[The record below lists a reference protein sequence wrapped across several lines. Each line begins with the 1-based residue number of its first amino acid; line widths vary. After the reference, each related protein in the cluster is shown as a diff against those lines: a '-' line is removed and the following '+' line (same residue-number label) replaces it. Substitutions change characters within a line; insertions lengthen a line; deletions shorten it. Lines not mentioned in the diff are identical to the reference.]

1 MSQNDKRKTTY
12 PCLKCN
18 KHVKRGDKAVIC
30 GLCDQWVH
38 KDCEQMDD
46 ETYKVIERQG
56 TLSGKAVWICQSCS
70 SYSAKLEK
78 RMREFDKQL
87 TAVETRVGAHDT
99 ALGELKAEVIKLQE
113 DSAKGGDIQDV
124 SDKVQTKAAETVFKE
139 INERDERRHKAVIHG
154 LNEAA
159 SDVVDSKARMAK
171 DIEKLEELVAQL
183 DLQIDMASVR
193 FTKRLGTKTG
203 NESRPLLVQF
213 KESKDRDNLLDN
225 AKNLNTKPAEWK
237 KVKVVCDLTKMQR
250 EEETRMRAEAVNL
263 TDKLKGDDAKNF
275 EYRMVGR
282 RGERKILKVKKK
294 EPGVAAGA
302 KAEGTDSGD
311 ED

>member
-1 MSQNDKRKTTY
+1 MY
-12 PCLKCN
+12 I
-18 KHVKRGDKAVIC
+18 A
-30 GLCDQWVH
+30 
-38 KDCEQMDD
+38 
-46 ETYKVIERQG
+46 
-56 TLSGKAVWICQSCS
+56 S
-70 SYSAKLEK
+70 SSRRNVSSAI
-78 RMREFDKQL
+78 
-87 TAVETRVGAHDT
+87 ARV
-99 ALGELKAEVIKLQE
+99 
-113 DSAKGGDIQDV
+113 AKGGDIQDV

-139 INERDERRHKAVIHG
+139 INERDERRHNAVIHG

-159 SDVVDSKARMAK
+159 PDVVDSKARMAK

-193 FTKRLGTKTG
+193 FAKRLGTKTG

-294 EPGVAAGA
+294 EPGIAAGA

>member
-1 MSQNDKRKTTY
+1 M
-12 PCLKCN
+12 
-18 KHVKRGDKAVIC
+18 
-30 GLCDQWVH
+30 
-38 KDCEQMDD
+38 
-46 ETYKVIERQG
+46 
-56 TLSGKAVWICQSCS
+56 
-70 SYSAKLEK
+70 
-78 RMREFDKQL
+78 
-87 TAVETRVGAHDT
+87 
-99 ALGELKAEVIKLQE
+99 
-113 DSAKGGDIQDV
+113 
-124 SDKVQTKAAETVFKE
+124 FKE
-139 INERDERRHKAVIHG
+139 INERDERRHNAVIHG

-159 SDVVDSKARMAK
+159 PDVVDSKARMAK
-171 DIEKLEELVAQL
+171 DIEKLQVLVAQL

-193 FTKRLGTKTG
+193 FAKRIGTKTG

-213 KESKDRDNLLDN
+213 KESKDRANLLDN

-237 KVKVVCDLTKMQR
+237 KVKIVCDLTKMQR

-302 KAEGTDSGD
+302 KAEGTDSWD